1 MSDLFDSAKS
11 ALSTLRGGREPLP
24 IVATIPP
31 DHCLP
36 PGSAGDPITKDQ
48 MYFTV
53 RVNELH
59 LAENRRWWHEY
70 DPLVV
75 VVTEFNYERERV
87 AIPTVVGPN
96 LIRRQSQ
103 SDKPVYGTVLL
114 DTRVTGPHPY
124 RGGDVDISVSFYAV
138 ERVNYAKALLKCVD
152 SLSDAIG
159 GPAEMGT
166 IAKTGSALLAGLDGL
181 LGLQETKYL
190 AGHRVSTAFSPL
202 DPFRTGFSVLITPP
216 TPDIADL
223 RVDGRRLQAKARRG
237 DFQSYRQSDYVLLSI
252 IGGEARGDEN
262 LLPFYALKMRALE
275 AVWDGAG
282 GVKRAKANMAAA
294 YQEMRRSPDLTAA
307 EAGRLLDLWLQE
319 LGAEQERASR
329 VHPMSAT
336 EGARTRDPLAD
347 DLDAATARIG
357 L

>member
-1 MSDLFDSAKS
+1 MSDLFDSVKS

-114 DTRVTGPHPY
+114 DTRVTGPHPLSW
-124 RGGDVDISVSFYAV
+124 RGCRHFGQ
-138 ERVNYAKALLKCVD
+138 LLCRR
-152 SLSDAIG
+152 AR
-159 GPAEMGT
+159 
-166 IAKTGSALLAGLDGL
+166 
-181 LGLQETKYL
+181 Q
-190 AGHRVSTAFSPL
+190 
-202 DPFRTGFSVLITPP
+202 
-216 TPDIADL
+216 L
-223 RVDGRRLQAKARRG
+223 RQ
-237 DFQSYRQSDYVLLSI
+237 
-252 IGGEARGDEN
+252 
-262 LLPFYALKMRALE
+262 
-275 AVWDGAG
+275 GASEVCG
-282 GVKRAKANMAAA
+282 QPV
-294 YQEMRRSPDLTAA
+294 
-307 EAGRLLDLWLQE
+307 
-319 LGAEQERASR
+319 
-329 VHPMSAT
+329 
-336 EGARTRDPLAD
+336 
-347 DLDAATARIG
+347 
-357 L
+357 